1 MSEKQKH
8 IKSYSASDI
17 RNYLE
22 GKLSSAEMNAMEKAT
37 MDDPLLSDAMEGMEL
52 SNRQQNISFESDME
66 ELKKRL
72 RERIKQQEKN
82 RVLPFLLK
90 WRAAAAVLLLAG
102 AGTLSYFFLIRKP
115 DTNRNISLIPEKNK
129 ITDTFIPKDLQTP
142 PVKRDT
148 VSQPAPLKTLRN
160 TADTVSVALN
170 DKSIPNRSL
179 SNRETATDEKKKPE
193 HEPEESRQSPVK
205 VAPNPESSAV
215 AAMEP
220 KKFSTPVPVDKNKA
234 DSHPAP
240 VAVLQ
245 GKASGVVVQE
255 RGDNDGPVRASF
267 NKDKLSGNFYLQGT
281 VADSNGIP
289 IPDATVMLKHSKKSV
304 STDINGMF
312 KLRTELPDS
321 NQDIVINSVGYR
333 PESVVINPSENKER
347 LIRLSPVSG
356 NLSEVVVV
364 GYGTRKKEVT
374 EEEEATSQLQ
384 KKPVIQKAEPV
395 AGWPAYHNYID
406 KNKKINTID
415 SLLKGIEIVSFI
427 VNKNGEL
434 SSFKIEKSISPA
446 HDARVIRLIRE
457 GPAWKLLKGKKHRCR
472 LTIDF
477 N

>member
-1 MSEKQKH
+1 
-8 IKSYSASDI
+8 
-17 RNYLE
+17 
-22 GKLSSAEMNAMEKAT
+22 
-37 MDDPLLSDAMEGMEL
+37 
-52 SNRQQNISFESDME
+52 
-66 ELKKRL
+66 
-72 RERIKQQEKN
+72 
-82 RVLPFLLK
+82 
-90 WRAAAAVLLLAG
+90 
-102 AGTLSYFFLIRKP
+102 
-115 DTNRNISLIPEKNK
+115 
-129 ITDTFIPKDLQTP
+129 
-142 PVKRDT
+142 
-148 VSQPAPLKTLRN
+148 
-160 TADTVSVALN
+160 VALN

-179 SNRETATDEKKKPE
+179 SNRETATDEKTKPE

-220 KKFSTPVPVDKNKA
+220 KKFSTPVPVDKNKG